1 MKKLL
6 VVVDVQNDF
15 ITGALGS
22 QRAIAVLPCI
32 RREIS
37 LRMSEGWEVAY
48 TRDSHGR
55 NYLSTQEGRR
65 LPVPHCIENTPGGD
79 IVENIY
85 VGGKIFNKAS
95 FGCCELGE
103 YVRDNGYTDVEFI
116 GVCTDICVISNALLV
131 KAYAPEVNIS
141 VKAEACAGVSE
152 ESHQTAL
159 NAMRACQ
166 VDII

>member
-1 MKKLL
+1 MWK
-6 VVVDVQNDF
+6 
-15 ITGALGS
+15 I
-22 QRAIAVLPCI
+22 
-32 RREIS
+32 
-37 LRMSEGWEVAY
+37 Y
-48 TRDSHGR
+48 TS
-55 NYLSTQEGRR
+55 
-65 LPVPHCIENTPGGD
+65 
-79 IVENIY
+79 
-85 VGGKIFNKAS
+85 GGKIFNKAS